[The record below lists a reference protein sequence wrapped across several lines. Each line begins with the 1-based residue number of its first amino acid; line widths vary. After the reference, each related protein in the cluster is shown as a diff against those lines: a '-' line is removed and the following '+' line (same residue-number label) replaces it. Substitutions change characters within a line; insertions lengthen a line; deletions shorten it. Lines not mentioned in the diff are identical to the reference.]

1 MENRVFVFIGSFLFG
16 FSIIFIILGM
26 FFVKEIDSS
35 VKRDYIEVLLGWLG
49 ATVIGGGLAL
59 KNYIDQSEG
68 MGYDDDSG
76 DSAASFVTGLSLAL
90 YGLLGTWL
98 WIINVP
104 ETILIICLLSSAMSF
119 IGIIMVS
126 YFVTASD

>member
-68 MGYDDDSG
+68 MGYADDSG